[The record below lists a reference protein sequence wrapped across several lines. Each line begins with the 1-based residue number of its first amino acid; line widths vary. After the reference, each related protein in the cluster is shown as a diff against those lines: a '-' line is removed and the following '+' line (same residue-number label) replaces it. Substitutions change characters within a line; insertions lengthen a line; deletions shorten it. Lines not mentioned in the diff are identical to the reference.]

1 MLISG
6 DVGMATMLPAF
17 PLQIEA
23 LTSLPGILTTLLV
36 IAVVIFVARIA
47 LNVAWKL
54 VLVAAAVA
62 AVLWVLGLLGP
73 VSSAIGI

>member
-1 MLISG
+1 
-6 DVGMATMLPAF
+6 MLPAF
-17 PLQIEA
+17 PLQFEA
-23 LTSLPGILTTLLV
+23 LTSLPGLLMTLVV

-47 LNVAWKL
+47 LNIAWKV

-73 VSSAIGI
+73 VSNLLGFGV